1 MKKLFSAVLALVLA
15 CSLLTGCT
23 VETQEEKV
31 DSGSNQYYLY
41 YVNKDETKVVKER
54 YQPEQESAE
63 FMLQDFTGILNA
75 QEGSGDNLAL
85 LPSGVQLVTYR
96 LNESLLEL
104 EFNSDYSEMSR
115 AREILV
121 RAGVARTFLQIP
133 GVTGIKIFIE
143 SEELKDSKGQA
154 VGVIDGNTF
163 VEMWGSDKDAYRYDT
178 FTLYF
183 TDKTGEHLVAE
194 QRNVYYKRILPR
206 ERVILE
212 QLAKG
217 PMVKGHYPTIP
228 QETEILG
235 VEVSDDVCYVDFSSA
250 FSDSGIDIPVNTM
263 IYSVVNSLLD
273 TASADKVQISVEGDT
288 EATLS
293 DGTSL
298 YIFLAKTQI
307 WSLKRI
313 KVSESQERSVFDD
326 AKTAMYAVSDPDA
339 FHVCYRL
346 GGDSSYT
353 GESSSGK
360 CGFLDRGASPGN
372 PMWRS
377 DTDHRK

>member
-298 YIFLAKTQI
+298 Y
-307 WSLKRI
+307 SLFSKNTDLVL
-313 KVSESQERSVFDD
+313 KEDHSE
-326 AKTAMYAVSDPDA
+326 
-339 FHVCYRL
+339 
-346 GGDSSYT
+346 
-353 GESSSGK
+353 
-360 CGFLDRGASPGN
+360 
-372 PMWRS
+372 
-377 DTDHRK
+377 

>member
-31 DSGSNQYYLY
+31 DSGSTQYYLY
-41 YVNKDETKVVKER
+41 YVNKDETTVVKER
-54 YQPEQESAE
+54 YQLEQESAE

-104 EFNSDYSEMSR
+104 EFNSDYSKMSR

-298 YIFLAKTQI
+298 Y
-307 WSLKRI
+307 SLFSKNTDLVL
-313 KVSESQERSVFDD
+313 KEDQSE
-326 AKTAMYAVSDPDA
+326 
-339 FHVCYRL
+339 
-346 GGDSSYT
+346 
-353 GESSSGK
+353 
-360 CGFLDRGASPGN
+360 
-372 PMWRS
+372 
-377 DTDHRK
+377 

>member
-41 YVNKDETKVVKER
+41 YVNKDETMVVKER

-298 YIFLAKTQI
+298 Y
-307 WSLKRI
+307 SLFSKNTDLVL
-313 KVSESQERSVFDD
+313 KEDQSE
-326 AKTAMYAVSDPDA
+326 
-339 FHVCYRL
+339 
-346 GGDSSYT
+346 
-353 GESSSGK
+353 
-360 CGFLDRGASPGN
+360 
-372 PMWRS
+372 
-377 DTDHRK
+377 

>member
-15 CSLLTGCT
+15 CSLLTGYT

-54 YQPEQESAE
+54 YQLEQESAE

-104 EFNSDYSEMSR
+104 EFNSDYSKMSR

-298 YIFLAKTQI
+298 Y
-307 WSLKRI
+307 SLFSKNTDLVL
-313 KVSESQERSVFDD
+313 KEDQSE
-326 AKTAMYAVSDPDA
+326 
-339 FHVCYRL
+339 
-346 GGDSSYT
+346 
-353 GESSSGK
+353 
-360 CGFLDRGASPGN
+360 
-372 PMWRS
+372 
-377 DTDHRK
+377 

>member
-1 MKKLFSAVLALVLA
+1 MKKLFCAVLALALA

-23 VETQEEKV
+23 IETQEEKA

-41 YVNKDETKVVKER
+41 YINKDETKVVKER
-54 YQPEQESAE
+54 YQPEHESAE
-63 FMLQDFTGILNA
+63 FMLQDFMGILNA

-104 EFNSDYSEMSR
+104 EFNSDYSDISR

-133 GVTGIKIFIE
+133 GVTGIKIFIG
-143 SEELKDSKGQA
+143 SEELEDSKGQA
-154 VGVIDGNTF
+154 VGVLDGNTF

-194 QRNVYYKRILPR
+194 QRNVYYKRILPH

-273 TASADKVQISVEGDT
+273 TTSADKVQISVEGNG

-298 YIFLAKTQI
+298 Y
-307 WSLKRI
+307 SLFSKNI
-313 KVSESQERSVFDD
+313 DLIQKEDQSE
-326 AKTAMYAVSDPDA
+326 
-339 FHVCYRL
+339 
-346 GGDSSYT
+346 
-353 GESSSGK
+353 
-360 CGFLDRGASPGN
+360 
-372 PMWRS
+372 
-377 DTDHRK
+377 

>member
-31 DSGSNQYYLY
+31 DSGSNQCYLY

-121 RAGVARTFLQIP
+121 RAGVVRTFLQIP

-298 YIFLAKTQI
+298 Y
-307 WSLKRI
+307 SLFSKNTDLVL
-313 KVSESQERSVFDD
+313 KEDQSE
-326 AKTAMYAVSDPDA
+326 
-339 FHVCYRL
+339 
-346 GGDSSYT
+346 
-353 GESSSGK
+353 
-360 CGFLDRGASPGN
+360 
-372 PMWRS
+372 
-377 DTDHRK
+377 

>member
-31 DSGSNQYYLY
+31 DSGSTQYYLY

-54 YQPEQESAE
+54 YQLEQESAE

-104 EFNSDYSEMSR
+104 EFNSDYSKMSR

-298 YIFLAKTQI
+298 Y
-307 WSLKRI
+307 SLFSKNTDLVL
-313 KVSESQERSVFDD
+313 KEDQSE
-326 AKTAMYAVSDPDA
+326 
-339 FHVCYRL
+339 
-346 GGDSSYT
+346 
-353 GESSSGK
+353 
-360 CGFLDRGASPGN
+360 
-372 PMWRS
+372 
-377 DTDHRK
+377 

>member
-1 MKKLFSAVLALVLA
+1 MKRFLSTVLAMVLA

-41 YVNKDETKVVKER
+41 YVNKEETKVVKER

-85 LPSGVQLVTYR
+85 LPAGVQLVTYR

-104 EFNSDYSEMSR
+104 EFNSDYSNISR

-133 GVTGIKIFIE
+133 GVTGVKIFIG

-154 VGVIDGNTF
+154 VGVIDSNTF
-163 VEMWGSDKDAYRYDT
+163 VEMWGSDTDAYRYDT

-183 TDKTGEHLVAE
+183 TDKSGEHRVAE

-217 PMVKGHYPTIP
+217 PMVKGHYPTSP
-228 QETEILG
+228 QNTDILG
-235 VEVSDDVCYVDFSSA
+235 VEVSDNVCYVNFSSA
-250 FSDSGIDIPVNTM
+250 FSDSGVEIPVNTM

-273 TASADKVQISVEGDT
+273 TSSADKVQISIEGNT
-288 EATLS
+288 EAAFS

-298 YIFLAKTQI
+298 YNLFNKNTDLI
-307 WSLKRI
+307 LK
-313 KVSESQERSVFDD
+313 EDQ
-326 AKTAMYAVSDPDA
+326 
-339 FHVCYRL
+339 
-346 GGDSSYT
+346 G
-353 GESSSGK
+353 
-360 CGFLDRGASPGN
+360 
-372 PMWRS
+372 
-377 DTDHRK
+377 

>member
-228 QETEILG
+228 QETEILD

-298 YIFLAKTQI
+298 Y
-307 WSLKRI
+307 SLFSKNTDLVL
-313 KVSESQERSVFDD
+313 KEDQSE
-326 AKTAMYAVSDPDA
+326 
-339 FHVCYRL
+339 
-346 GGDSSYT
+346 
-353 GESSSGK
+353 
-360 CGFLDRGASPGN
+360 
-372 PMWRS
+372 
-377 DTDHRK
+377 

>member
-1 MKKLFSAVLALVLA
+1 MKRFLSTVLAMVLA

-85 LPSGVQLVTYR
+85 LPAGVQLVTYR

-104 EFNSDYSEMSR
+104 EFNSDYSNISR

-133 GVTGIKIFIE
+133 GVTGVKIFIG

-250 FSDSGIDIPVNTM
+250 FSDSGIDVPVNTM

-273 TASADKVQISVEGDT
+273 TASADKVQISIEGDT

-298 YIFLAKTQI
+298 Y
-307 WSLKRI
+307 SLFSKNTDLVL
-313 KVSESQERSVFDD
+313 KEDQSE
-326 AKTAMYAVSDPDA
+326 
-339 FHVCYRL
+339 
-346 GGDSSYT
+346 
-353 GESSSGK
+353 
-360 CGFLDRGASPGN
+360 
-372 PMWRS
+372 
-377 DTDHRK
+377 

>member
-54 YQPEQESAE
+54 YQPEQESTE

-121 RAGVARTFLQIP
+121 RAGVVRTFLQIP

-298 YIFLAKTQI
+298 Y
-307 WSLKRI
+307 SLFSKNTDLVL
-313 KVSESQERSVFDD
+313 KEDQSE
-326 AKTAMYAVSDPDA
+326 
-339 FHVCYRL
+339 
-346 GGDSSYT
+346 
-353 GESSSGK
+353 
-360 CGFLDRGASPGN
+360 
-372 PMWRS
+372 
-377 DTDHRK
+377 

>member
-143 SEELKDSKGQA
+143 SEELKDSKGHA

-298 YIFLAKTQI
+298 Y
-307 WSLKRI
+307 SLFSKNTDLVL
-313 KVSESQERSVFDD
+313 KEDQSE
-326 AKTAMYAVSDPDA
+326 
-339 FHVCYRL
+339 
-346 GGDSSYT
+346 
-353 GESSSGK
+353 
-360 CGFLDRGASPGN
+360 
-372 PMWRS
+372 
-377 DTDHRK
+377 

>member
-54 YQPEQESAE
+54 YQLEQESAE

-104 EFNSDYSEMSR
+104 EFNSDYSKMSR

-298 YIFLAKTQI
+298 Y
-307 WSLKRI
+307 SLFSKNTDLVP
-313 KVSESQERSVFDD
+313 KEDQSE
-326 AKTAMYAVSDPDA
+326 
-339 FHVCYRL
+339 
-346 GGDSSYT
+346 
-353 GESSSGK
+353 
-360 CGFLDRGASPGN
+360 
-372 PMWRS
+372 
-377 DTDHRK
+377 

>member
-104 EFNSDYSEMSR
+104 EFNIDYSKMSR

-298 YIFLAKTQI
+298 Y
-307 WSLKRI
+307 SLFSKNTDLVL
-313 KVSESQERSVFDD
+313 KEDQSE
-326 AKTAMYAVSDPDA
+326 
-339 FHVCYRL
+339 
-346 GGDSSYT
+346 
-353 GESSSGK
+353 
-360 CGFLDRGASPGN
+360 
-372 PMWRS
+372 
-377 DTDHRK
+377 

>member
-31 DSGSNQYYLY
+31 DQYYLY

-54 YQPEQESAE
+54 YQLEQESAE

-104 EFNSDYSEMSR
+104 EFNSDYSKMSR

-298 YIFLAKTQI
+298 Y
-307 WSLKRI
+307 SLFSKNTDLVL
-313 KVSESQERSVFDD
+313 KEDQSE
-326 AKTAMYAVSDPDA
+326 
-339 FHVCYRL
+339 
-346 GGDSSYT
+346 
-353 GESSSGK
+353 
-360 CGFLDRGASPGN
+360 
-372 PMWRS
+372 
-377 DTDHRK
+377 

>member
-54 YQPEQESAE
+54 YQLEQESAE

-104 EFNSDYSEMSR
+104 EFNSDYSKMSR

-194 QRNVYYKRILPR
+194 QRNGYYKRILPR

-298 YIFLAKTQI
+298 Y
-307 WSLKRI
+307 SLFSKNTDLVL
-313 KVSESQERSVFDD
+313 KEDQSE
-326 AKTAMYAVSDPDA
+326 
-339 FHVCYRL
+339 
-346 GGDSSYT
+346 
-353 GESSSGK
+353 
-360 CGFLDRGASPGN
+360 
-372 PMWRS
+372 
-377 DTDHRK
+377 

>member
-85 LPSGVQLVTYR
+85 LPSGVQLVT
-96 LNESLLEL
+96 
-104 EFNSDYSEMSR
+104 R

-298 YIFLAKTQI
+298 Y
-307 WSLKRI
+307 SLFSKNTDLVL
-313 KVSESQERSVFDD
+313 KEDQSE
-326 AKTAMYAVSDPDA
+326 
-339 FHVCYRL
+339 
-346 GGDSSYT
+346 
-353 GESSSGK
+353 
-360 CGFLDRGASPGN
+360 
-372 PMWRS
+372 
-377 DTDHRK
+377 

>member
-54 YQPEQESAE
+54 YQLEQESAE

-104 EFNSDYSEMSR
+104 EFNSDYSKMSR

-206 ERVILE
+206 ERVILD

-298 YIFLAKTQI
+298 Y
-307 WSLKRI
+307 SLFSKNTDLVL
-313 KVSESQERSVFDD
+313 KEDQSE
-326 AKTAMYAVSDPDA
+326 
-339 FHVCYRL
+339 
-346 GGDSSYT
+346 
-353 GESSSGK
+353 
-360 CGFLDRGASPGN
+360 
-372 PMWRS
+372 
-377 DTDHRK
+377 

>member
-183 TDKTGEHLVAE
+183 TDKTEEHLVAE

-298 YIFLAKTQI
+298 Y
-307 WSLKRI
+307 SLFSKNTDLVL
-313 KVSESQERSVFDD
+313 KEDQSE
-326 AKTAMYAVSDPDA
+326 
-339 FHVCYRL
+339 
-346 GGDSSYT
+346 
-353 GESSSGK
+353 
-360 CGFLDRGASPGN
+360 
-372 PMWRS
+372 
-377 DTDHRK
+377 

>member
-154 VGVIDGNTF
+154 MGVIDGNTF

-298 YIFLAKTQI
+298 Y
-307 WSLKRI
+307 SLFSKNTDLVL
-313 KVSESQERSVFDD
+313 KEDQSE
-326 AKTAMYAVSDPDA
+326 
-339 FHVCYRL
+339 
-346 GGDSSYT
+346 
-353 GESSSGK
+353 
-360 CGFLDRGASPGN
+360 
-372 PMWRS
+372 
-377 DTDHRK
+377 

>member
-1 MKKLFSAVLALVLA
+1 MKTLFSAVLALVLA

-298 YIFLAKTQI
+298 Y
-307 WSLKRI
+307 SLFSKNTDLVL
-313 KVSESQERSVFDD
+313 KEDQSE
-326 AKTAMYAVSDPDA
+326 
-339 FHVCYRL
+339 
-346 GGDSSYT
+346 
-353 GESSSGK
+353 
-360 CGFLDRGASPGN
+360 
-372 PMWRS
+372 
-377 DTDHRK
+377 

>member
-54 YQPEQESAE
+54 YQLEQESAE

-75 QEGSGDNLAL
+75 QEGSGDNLSL

-104 EFNSDYSEMSR
+104 EFNSDYSKMSR

-298 YIFLAKTQI
+298 Y
-307 WSLKRI
+307 SLFSKNTDLVL
-313 KVSESQERSVFDD
+313 KEDQSE
-326 AKTAMYAVSDPDA
+326 
-339 FHVCYRL
+339 
-346 GGDSSYT
+346 
-353 GESSSGK
+353 
-360 CGFLDRGASPGN
+360 
-372 PMWRS
+372 
-377 DTDHRK
+377 

>member
-15 CSLLTGCT
+15 CSLLTGCM

-298 YIFLAKTQI
+298 Y
-307 WSLKRI
+307 SLFSKNTDLVL
-313 KVSESQERSVFDD
+313 KEDQSE
-326 AKTAMYAVSDPDA
+326 
-339 FHVCYRL
+339 
-346 GGDSSYT
+346 
-353 GESSSGK
+353 
-360 CGFLDRGASPGN
+360 
-372 PMWRS
+372 
-377 DTDHRK
+377 

>member
-263 IYSVVNSLLD
+263 IYSVANSLLD

-298 YIFLAKTQI
+298 Y
-307 WSLKRI
+307 SLFSKNTDLVL
-313 KVSESQERSVFDD
+313 KEDQSE
-326 AKTAMYAVSDPDA
+326 
-339 FHVCYRL
+339 
-346 GGDSSYT
+346 
-353 GESSSGK
+353 
-360 CGFLDRGASPGN
+360 
-372 PMWRS
+372 
-377 DTDHRK
+377 

>member
-41 YVNKDETKVVKER
+41 YVNKDETKAVKER
-54 YQPEQESAE
+54 YQLEQESAE

-104 EFNSDYSEMSR
+104 EFNSDYSKMSR

-298 YIFLAKTQI
+298 Y
-307 WSLKRI
+307 SLFSKNTDLVL
-313 KVSESQERSVFDD
+313 KEDQSE
-326 AKTAMYAVSDPDA
+326 
-339 FHVCYRL
+339 
-346 GGDSSYT
+346 
-353 GESSSGK
+353 
-360 CGFLDRGASPGN
+360 
-372 PMWRS
+372 
-377 DTDHRK
+377 

>member
-54 YQPEQESAE
+54 YQLEQESAE

-154 VGVIDGNTF
+154 VGVIDDNTF

-298 YIFLAKTQI
+298 Y
-307 WSLKRI
+307 SLFSKNTDLVL
-313 KVSESQERSVFDD
+313 KEDQSE
-326 AKTAMYAVSDPDA
+326 
-339 FHVCYRL
+339 
-346 GGDSSYT
+346 
-353 GESSSGK
+353 
-360 CGFLDRGASPGN
+360 
-372 PMWRS
+372 
-377 DTDHRK
+377 

>member
-54 YQPEQESAE
+54 YQLEQESAE

-104 EFNSDYSEMSR
+104 EFNSDYSKMSR

-273 TASADKVQISVEGDT
+273 TASADKVQISVEEDT

-298 YIFLAKTQI
+298 Y
-307 WSLKRI
+307 SLFSKNTDLVL
-313 KVSESQERSVFDD
+313 KEDQSE
-326 AKTAMYAVSDPDA
+326 
-339 FHVCYRL
+339 
-346 GGDSSYT
+346 
-353 GESSSGK
+353 
-360 CGFLDRGASPGN
+360 
-372 PMWRS
+372 
-377 DTDHRK
+377 

>member
-63 FMLQDFTGILNA
+63 FMLQDFTSILNA

-298 YIFLAKTQI
+298 Y
-307 WSLKRI
+307 SLFSKNTDLVL
-313 KVSESQERSVFDD
+313 KEDQSE
-326 AKTAMYAVSDPDA
+326 
-339 FHVCYRL
+339 
-346 GGDSSYT
+346 
-353 GESSSGK
+353 
-360 CGFLDRGASPGN
+360 
-372 PMWRS
+372 
-377 DTDHRK
+377 

>member
-54 YQPEQESAE
+54 YQLEQESAE

-104 EFNSDYSEMSR
+104 EFNSDYSKMSR

-263 IYSVVNSLLD
+263 IYSVVNSLRD

-298 YIFLAKTQI
+298 Y
-307 WSLKRI
+307 SLFSKNTDLVL
-313 KVSESQERSVFDD
+313 KEDQSE
-326 AKTAMYAVSDPDA
+326 
-339 FHVCYRL
+339 
-346 GGDSSYT
+346 
-353 GESSSGK
+353 
-360 CGFLDRGASPGN
+360 
-372 PMWRS
+372 
-377 DTDHRK
+377 

>member
-54 YQPEQESAE
+54 YQLEQESAE
-63 FMLQDFTGILNA
+63 FMLQDYTGILNA

-104 EFNSDYSEMSR
+104 EFNSDYSKMSR

-298 YIFLAKTQI
+298 Y
-307 WSLKRI
+307 SLFSKNTDLVL
-313 KVSESQERSVFDD
+313 KEDQSE
-326 AKTAMYAVSDPDA
+326 
-339 FHVCYRL
+339 
-346 GGDSSYT
+346 
-353 GESSSGK
+353 
-360 CGFLDRGASPGN
+360 
-372 PMWRS
+372 
-377 DTDHRK
+377 

>member
-1 MKKLFSAVLALVLA
+1 MKKLLSTVTALLLVI
-15 CSLLTGCT
+15 SLLSGCSAESQT
-23 VETQEEKV
+23 EKAESV
-31 DSGSNQYYLY
+31 SNQYYLY
-41 YVNKDETKVVKER
+41 YINKDETKVVKVQ
-54 YQPEQESAE
+54 YYPEQESAE
-63 FMLQDFTGILNA
+63 FMIQDFMGILNS
-75 QEGSGDNLAL
+75 QEANGENQAL

-104 EFNSDYSEMSR
+104 EFNSDYSNISR
-115 AREILV
+115 TREILV

-133 GVTGIKIFIE
+133 GVTGVKIFIG
-143 SEELKDSKGQA
+143 SQELTDSKGQA
-154 VGVIDGNTF
+154 VGVIDSNTF

-183 TDKTGEHLVAE
+183 TDKSGEHLVAE

-228 QETEILG
+228 QDTDILG
-235 VEVSDDVCYVDFSSA
+235 VEVSDNICYVNFSSA
-250 FSDSGIDIPVNTM
+250 FSDSGVDIPVNTM

-273 TASADKVQISVEGDT
+273 TSSADKVQISIEGNT

-298 YIFLAKTQI
+298 YNLFNK
-307 WSLKRI
+307 
-313 KVSESQERSVFDD
+313 
-326 AKTAMYAVSDPDA
+326 
-339 FHVCYRL
+339 
-346 GGDSSYT
+346 
-353 GESSSGK
+353 
-360 CGFLDRGASPGN
+360 N
-372 PMWRS
+372 
-377 DTDHRK
+377 TDLILTEDQG